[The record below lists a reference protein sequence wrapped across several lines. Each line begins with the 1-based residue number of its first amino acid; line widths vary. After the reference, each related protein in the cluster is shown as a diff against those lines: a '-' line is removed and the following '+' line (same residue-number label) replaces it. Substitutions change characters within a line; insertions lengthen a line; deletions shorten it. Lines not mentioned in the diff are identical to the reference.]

1 MGKRARREQWI
12 SLSVRK
18 KGGGEISVGVCV
30 GVRTHVCTQKMRP
43 PSAAVRTDRR
53 RCEIRCRGLPAIDPR
68 REKRYRRTGEAKK
81 YETSYF
87 IRGETA
93 IFLSQS
99 KYLSSC
105 RRRRRRRSPSDYYY
119 ALLPSRSEMRVACP
133 FLPTPLLSPGR
144 NPFLPPLLT
153 G

>member
-1 MGKRARREQWI
+1 MGKRGGNNGSL

-18 KGGGEISVGVCV
+18 RGGGGEISVGVCV

-43 PSAAVRTDRR
+43 PSAAVRTERR

-93 IFLSQS
+93 IF
-99 KYLSSC
+99 
-105 RRRRRRRSPSDYYY
+105 
-119 ALLPSRSEMRVACP
+119 
-133 FLPTPLLSPGR
+133 
-144 NPFLPPLLT
+144 
-153 G
+153 